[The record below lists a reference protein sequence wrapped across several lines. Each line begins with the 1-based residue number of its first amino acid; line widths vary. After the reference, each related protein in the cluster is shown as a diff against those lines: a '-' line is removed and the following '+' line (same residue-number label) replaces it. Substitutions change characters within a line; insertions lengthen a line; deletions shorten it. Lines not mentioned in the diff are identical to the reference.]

1 MKNVALH
8 TLGCKVNYSETSTI
22 GRQFVERGYRIVSP
36 EQPCDIYVLNTCSV
50 TERADKECRQIIR
63 RMLRHSPNAYVVVVG
78 CYAQLQPG
86 QIASIEG
93 VDLVLGAKEKFNIF
107 EHADDFRKGRKTQI
121 YVSCIDEPL
130 DFIPSSSGD
139 VEGRTRAFLKVQD
152 GCDYSCTF
160 CTIPLA
166 RGKSRSLP
174 VDELLKQGRTLA
186 GNGYREI
193 VLTGVNIGDYGSQ
206 SETSF
211 FDLLKSLEELPV
223 DRLRISSIEPNLL
236 TKEMVDYLLA
246 SEKYCNHFHIPLQ
259 SGNDAVLK
267 KMRRR
272 YLRDHYRELVE
283 YIKTIDPDAGI
294 GADVLV
300 GFPGE
305 TEAAFNDTYSF
316 LVDLPISYLH
326 VFTYS
331 EREKTP
337 AIEYADPVDMHERH
351 RRNEMLR
358 ILSLKKRQAF
368 ASTFLGRSLP
378 VLFETAGEYSNKT
391 GLTRNYLR
399 VETNSEIPQTNEIHE
414 VRITGVYPAHCSG
427 DILTHTSI
435 AHRHGELIHTQ
446 HA

>member
-22 GRQFVERGYRIVSP
+22 SRQFVERGYRIVDP

-63 RMLRHSPNAYVVVVG
+63 RMLRHSPHAYVVVIG

-86 QIASIEG
+86 EIATIEG

-107 EHADDFRKGRKTQI
+107 EHAGDFTKGQRTQVF
-121 YVSCIDEPL
+121 VSCIDEPI

-139 VEGRTRAFLKVQD
+139 TEGRTRAFLKVQD

-174 VDELLKQGRTLA
+174 IDELMNQGCVLA
-186 GNGYREI
+186 EHGYREI
-193 VLTGVNIGDYGSQ
+193 VLTGVNIGDYGKQ
-206 SETSF
+206 FGTTF
-211 FDLLKSLEELPV
+211 FDLVKSLEHLPV
-223 DRLRISSIEPNLL
+223 ERIRISSIEPNLL
-236 TKEMVDYLLA
+236 TREMVDFFVQ

-259 SGNDAVLK
+259 SGSDSVLK

-272 YLRDHYRELVE
+272 YLRDHYRELIG
-283 YIKTIDPDAGI
+283 YISSKDPDAGI

-305 TEAAFNDTYSF
+305 TEEAFIDTYSF
-316 LVDLPISYLH
+316 LADLPISYLH

-331 EREKTP
+331 ERENTP
-337 AIEYADPVDMHERH
+337 AIQFADPVDVHERH
-351 RRNEMLR
+351 KRNEMLR
-358 ILSLKKRQAF
+358 ILSLKKRQSF
-368 ASTFLGRSLP
+368 AAKFLGKKLP
-378 VLFETAGEYSNKT
+378 VLFETACGDGQIS
-391 GLTRNYLR
+391 GLTTNYLR
-399 VETNSEIPQTNEIHE
+399 VETKSEKHLSNEIRE
-414 VRITGVYPAHCSG
+414 VQITGIHPAHCSG
-427 DILTHTSI
+427 DILTHSSI
-435 AHRHGELIHTQ
+435 NHRHGELILT
-446 HA
+446 